1 VIGDLGCIRWRCWR
15 ILSGMKDHYWDH
27 LQARWVHYVA
37 SEVPEQRDPAA
48 LPPAEVLSAAADE
61 TSFVVS

>member
-1 VIGDLGCIRWRCWR
+1 
-15 ILSGMKDHYWDH
+15 MKDHYWDH

-48 LPPAEVLSAAADE
+48 LAPAEVVSAAADE
-61 TSFVVS
+61 TASVVS